1 MDSDTHL
8 KYGSIENVENMKV
21 QKCTE
26 ELKYW
31 CNYNS
36 TLHFLHLIICQSYTW
51 WEKENDFW
59 RIFFE
64 N

>member
-1 MDSDTHL
+1 MWKYDMDSDTHL

-21 QKCTE
+21 QKYTE

-51 WEKENDFW
+51 
-59 RIFFE
+59 
-64 N
+64 